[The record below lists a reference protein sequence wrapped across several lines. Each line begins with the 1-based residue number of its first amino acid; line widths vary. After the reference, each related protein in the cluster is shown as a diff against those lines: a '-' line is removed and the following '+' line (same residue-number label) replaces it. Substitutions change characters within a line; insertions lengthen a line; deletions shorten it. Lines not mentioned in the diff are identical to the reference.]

1 MMSRS
6 REYASLIYAW
16 MRRHKI
22 FTALAV
28 LSAVIMVAGRFAS
41 AGGASA
47 PQASGVDTAALRST
61 VYGFVEEYGSWSWM
75 DPFDTGRLAAFAH
88 PDLVSGVLEERA
100 SAYTSGAESADPA
113 AAQALAAQ
121 RMQQAGVVKVA
132 SIESVDVLAE
142 SEDAFQIELCVS
154 EYCFTNQQGLVRQ
167 DAVYSMDIERAKGAG
182 MAAPYLVVRFI
193 RN

>member
-1 MMSRS
+1 MMHRS
-6 REYASLIYAW
+6 REYASLVYAW
-16 MRRHKI
+16 MKRHKI
-22 FTALAV
+22 FAALII
-28 LSAVIMVAGRFAS
+28 LSAVLMVYGRFAS
-41 AGGASA
+41 AHVSQTAEAG
-47 PQASGVDTAALRST
+47 GVDKDALRSA

-75 DPFDTGRLAAFAH
+75 DPFDTQRLEGFAH
-88 PDLVSGVLEERA
+88 PDLIEDVLKERMAQYA
-100 SAYTSGAESADPA
+100 SAEEAQDPEA
-113 AAQALAAQ
+113 AKALAAQ

-193 RN
+193 KN